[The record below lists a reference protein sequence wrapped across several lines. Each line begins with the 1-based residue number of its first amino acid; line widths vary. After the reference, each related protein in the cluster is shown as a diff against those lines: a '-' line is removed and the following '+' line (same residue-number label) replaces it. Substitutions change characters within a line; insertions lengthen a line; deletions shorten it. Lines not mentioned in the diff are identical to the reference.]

1 MSNVVYQLHPENA
14 AYAGKASMVRDLSWL
29 FLWVE
34 KRERPDQQMM
44 IGMVNF
50 LQSMKQEQGELEERN
65 SALSQTDTFGV
76 MRLFVAARIELIEEV
91 IKDLID
97 AKKGNALSQFVT
109 GWNRVL
115 AEKVEQAFLKAEPGV
130 QKHPE
135 GHNTWLIECIAD
147 HDIER
152 AQDDI
157 FALGMSQTGLALVE
171 KPGRA
176 SIQ

>member
-1 MSNVVYQLHPENA
+1 MNNVVYLLHPENA
-14 AYAGKASMVRDLSWL
+14 TYAGKASMVRDLSWL

-50 LQSMKQEQGELEERN
+50 LQSMKQEQGELEDRN
-65 SALSQTDTFGV
+65 SALSQTDYLGV
-76 MRLFVAARIELIEEV
+76 MRVFVTARIELIEEV

-115 AEKVEQAFLKAEPGV
+115 TEKVEQAFLKADLGV
-130 QKHPE
+130 QRLPE
-135 GHNTWLIECIAD
+135 GHNTWLIDCIVD

-152 AQDDI
+152 AQDGI
-157 FALGMSQTGLALVE
+157 FALGSSQGGLALVE
-171 KPGRA
+171 RPVRA
-176 SIQ
+176 SIH